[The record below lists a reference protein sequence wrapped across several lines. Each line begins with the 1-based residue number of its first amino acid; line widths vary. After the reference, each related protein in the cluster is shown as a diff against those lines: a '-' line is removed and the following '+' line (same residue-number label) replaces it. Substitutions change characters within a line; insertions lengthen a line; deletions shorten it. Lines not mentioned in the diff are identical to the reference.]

1 MWSGTL
7 PRSYRRN
14 QAKGT
19 LEVFGNEIFGLIK
32 KKTENDSVPGS
43 SFASEP
49 KKKIMQ
55 VILREDPS
63 SKGVVR
69 TPEDGHGV
77 SSAES
82 RPCVS
87 TY

>member
-32 KKTENDSVPGS
+32 KKTENYSVPGS
-43 SFASEP
+43 SFASES

-63 SKGVVR
+63 NKGVVR
-69 TPEDGHGV
+69 TPEDGPGV
-77 SSAES
+77 STVES
-82 RPCVS
+82 
-87 TY
+87 